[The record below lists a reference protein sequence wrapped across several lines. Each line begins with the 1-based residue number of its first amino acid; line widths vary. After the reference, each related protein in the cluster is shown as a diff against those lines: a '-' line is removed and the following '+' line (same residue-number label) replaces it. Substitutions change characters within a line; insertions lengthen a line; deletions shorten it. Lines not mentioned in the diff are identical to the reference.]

1 MLQQLLNDNGTV
13 GIYSFIFTF
22 VHILNII
29 WSALNNTWVPFYYDY
44 VKQNNTEVIE
54 RKSKN
59 YMFLYTALCIGFV
72 LLSPEVVK
80 LFSSEDFWS
89 GMELIPIIAFSC
101 YMVFLYSFP
110 VNFEFYHKKTLLIAC
125 GTCSAAVVNIIL
137 NLLFI
142 PWWGNIGAAATT
154 AISYIMLFLFH
165 QIIAKYVIKK
175 GYHYSF
181 SMFLPGICA
190 MILVSVLFYV
200 TIDLWY
206 IRWPIGMIL
215 GVILFWRVYRNKS
228 IF

>member
-1 MLQQLLNDNGTV
+1 
-13 GIYSFIFTF
+13 
-22 VHILNII
+22 
-29 WSALNNTWVPFYYDY
+29 
-44 VKQNNTEVIE
+44 
-54 RKSKN
+54 
-59 YMFLYTALCIGFV
+59 
-72 LLSPEVVK
+72 
-80 LFSSEDFWS
+80 
-89 GMELIPIIAFSC
+89 
-101 YMVFLYSFP
+101 MVFLYSFP

-142 PWWGNIGAAATT
+142 PWWGNIGAAAAT

>member
-1 MLQQLLNDNGTV
+1 MNKDLTVGDPAKVLWKFCLPLCLPLIFHHLSQIILAQCDRIMLQQLLNDNGTV

-101 YMVFLYSFP
+101 YMVFLYSFQCLHIWTRKRLFRQRGL
-110 VNFEFYHKKTLLIAC
+110 NLCSESGKQKKTIF
-125 GTCSAAVVNIIL
+125 IL
-137 NLLFI
+137 N
-142 PWWGNIGAAATT
+142 
-154 AISYIMLFLFH
+154 FLN
-165 QIIAKYVIKK
+165 
-175 GYHYSF
+175 G
-181 SMFLPGICA
+181 
-190 MILVSVLFYV
+190 
-200 TIDLWY
+200 
-206 IRWPIGMIL
+206 
-215 GVILFWRVYRNKS
+215 
-228 IF
+228 